1 MKSNG
6 KMAQLTATPRT
17 EKKGAA
23 LRLLRQGGR
32 VPAVVYGPGL
42 EGAAIH
48 VDEKEVLKVA
58 RTGRSEMFNLNFEGG
73 KTVPV
78 LIKDQQE
85 RNGRLLH
92 VDFLQISKNKPISV
106 SVSIDFQGTAAGSK
120 AGGVFQ
126 TQETQLEVEGL
137 PADLP
142 TSIEVDVSG
151 LEIGDRLTAGDI
163 KLEKGL
169 TLVTSGDSIIASVMP
184 PQAAEEEPTAS
195 ADEAAPAAPEEP
207 AKEE

>member
-1 MKSNG
+1 M
-6 KMAQLTATPRT
+6 
-17 EKKGAA
+17 
-23 LRLLRQGGR
+23 
-32 VPAVVYGPGL
+32 
-42 EGAAIH
+42 
-48 VDEKEVLKVA
+48 LKVA
-58 RTGRSEMFNLNFEGG
+58 RTGRSEMFNLNLEGG

-151 LEIGDRLTAGDI
+151 LEIGDRLTAADI
-163 KLEKGL
+163 KLDKGL
-169 TLVTSGDSIIASVMP
+169 TLVTPGDSIIASVMP

-195 ADEAAPAAPEEP
+195 ADEAEPAASEEP

>member
-32 VPAVVYGPGL
+32 VPAVVYGPEF
-42 EGAAIH
+42 EGASIH
-48 VDEKEVLKVA
+48 VDEKEMLKVA
-58 RTGRSEMFNLNFEGG
+58 RTGRSEMFNLNLEGG

-106 SVSIDFQGTAAGSK
+106 SVPIDFKVRLPVPKPVVCSRRRKPNWKSKDFQPTCRLPLRWMSAGW
-120 AGGVFQ
+120 
-126 TQETQLEVEGL
+126 
-137 PADLP
+137 
-142 TSIEVDVSG
+142 
-151 LEIGDRLTAGDI
+151 
-163 KLEKGL
+163 
-169 TLVTSGDSIIASVMP
+169 TLVIA
-184 PQAAEEEPTAS
+184 
-195 ADEAAPAAPEEP
+195 
-207 AKEE
+207 